1 MSYLIDILR
10 IIITWPV
17 VVILIFFVL
26 KRDISN
32 LLNRVNLQELAFKDL
47 FKVIFSGQYQTKK
60 ETGKNDELMESLYEK
75 MTGAQLRFLILLREA
90 SVKGRGLDCGYV
102 SNYFQQIIKS
112 KTDRYDGWITPFIT
126 QYLQDNQL
134 LSVADNYYK
143 LEKRGEDFLKYIEG
157 KGYSTQDKPL

>member
-1 MSYLIDILR
+1 MSYFIDILK
-10 IIITWPV
+10 IIFSWPTVV
-17 VVILIFFVL
+17 VVIFLVL
-26 KRDISN
+26 KKDISN
-32 LLNRVNLQELAFKDL
+32 ILNKPNLSEISIKDMI
-47 FKVIFSGQYQTKK
+47 KVIFSGQYQAKK
-60 ETGKNDELMESLYEK
+60 ETGKDDDLMESLYTK

-143 LEKRGEDFLKYIEG
+143 IEKRGNDFLKYIED

>member
-10 IIITWPV
+10 IIISWPV
-17 VVILIFFVL
+17 VVVVVFFVL
-26 KRDISN
+26 KSDISN
-32 LLNRVNLQELAFKDL
+32 LLNRANLQELAFKDF
-47 FKVIFSGQYQTKK
+47 FKIIFNGQYQTKK
-60 ETGKNDELMESLYEK
+60 ETGEHDELMENLYEK
-75 MTGAQLRFLILLREA
+75 MTGAQLRFLVLLREA
-90 SVKGRGLDCGYV
+90 SIKGRGLDCGYV
-102 SNYFQQIIKS
+102 SSYFQQIIRS

-143 LEKRGEDFLKYIEG
+143 IEKLGEDFLKYIEN

>member
-10 IIITWPV
+10 IIISWPV
-17 VVILIFFVL
+17 VVIVVFFVL
-26 KRDISN
+26 KSDISN
-32 LLNRVNLQELAFKDL
+32 LLNKANLQELAFKDL
-47 FKVIFSGQYQTKK
+47 FKIIFSGQYQTKK
-60 ETGKNDELMESLYEK
+60 ETGKHDDLMENLYEK
-75 MTGAQLRFLILLREA
+75 MTGAQLRFLVLLREA
-90 SVKGRGLDCGYV
+90 SIKGRGLDCGYV

-134 LSVADNYYK
+134 LSVSDNYYK
-143 LEKRGEDFLKYIEG
+143 IEKLGEDFLKYIEN